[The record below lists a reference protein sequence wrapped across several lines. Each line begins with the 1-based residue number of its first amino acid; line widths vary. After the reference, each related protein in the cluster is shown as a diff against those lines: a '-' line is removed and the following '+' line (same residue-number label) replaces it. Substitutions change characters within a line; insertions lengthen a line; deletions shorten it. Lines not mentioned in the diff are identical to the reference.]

1 MNCADY
7 ESTICDYVDGTLA
20 PDQKAELERHLA
32 ECPACAEVARDSAA
46 AVAFIG
52 RAAAVEP
59 PPELITRI
67 LFEGPWNAGKAKP
80 AAWRKWVAGALS
92 PILQPRFAMGMAM
105 TILSL
110 AMLWRAVGPAPLR
123 ARDLKPARIWATL
136 EDRGA
141 YAWGRTVKFYENLKF
156 VYQIQS
162 TLRQWQQQEQ
172 RDEEQRPAAGQ
183 ENPGAN
189 TDGRKLPVTSP
200 SGSTPAPDGPAPSR
214 SPGETR

>member
-7 ESTICDYVDGTLA
+7 EISICDYVEGTLA
-20 PDQKAELERHLA
+20 PAEKAALERHLA
-32 ECPACAEVARDSAA
+32 GCPACAELVRDSSA
-46 AVAFIG
+46 AVAFMG
-52 RAAAVEP
+52 RAAVVAP

-67 LFEGPWNAGKAKP
+67 LFEAPWTAGKAKP
-80 AAWRKWVAGALS
+80 AVWRKWLAGASL

-110 AMLWRAVGPAPLR
+110 AMLWRTAGPAPLS
-123 ARDLKPARIWATL
+123 ARDLRPARIWAAL

-162 TLRQWQQQEQ
+162 TLRQWQQQQQQE
-172 RDEEQRPAAGQ
+172 EEQQPAARQ
-183 ENPGAN
+183 EIPGAN
-189 TDGRKLPVTSP
+189 ADGRKLPVTSP
-200 SGSTPAPDGPAPSR
+200 AGSNSAPGEPAPSR
-214 SPGETR
+214 VPGGTQ

>member
-7 ESTICDYVDGTLA
+7 EILICDYADGTLTPA
-20 PDQKAELERHLA
+20 LKAELERHLA
-32 ECPACAEVARDSAA
+32 ECPACAEMARDGAA
-46 AVAFIG
+46 AVAFMG
-52 RAAAVEP
+52 RAENVEP

-67 LFEGPWNAGKAKP
+67 LFEGPWNAGKEKP
-80 AAWRKWVAGALS
+80 SAWRKWVAAALS

-110 AMLWRAVGPAPLR
+110 AMLWRTVGPAPLS

-156 VYQIQS
+156 VYEIQS
-162 TLRQWQQQEQ
+162 TLRQWQQQQE
-172 RDEEQRPAAGQ
+172 EEQRPAASQG
-183 ENPGAN
+183 NPGPN
-189 TDGRKLPVTSP
+189 TDGRKLPVRSP
-200 SGSTPAPDGPAPSR
+200 SGAGSAPGGPAPSK
-214 SPGETR
+214 SPGGTQ